1 MSARS
6 LLMLKMAKQKDKI
19 MLEQDREHKQ
29 INQTDLEC
37 INKNGKSLIEL
48 DGQHNSIATSNQ
60 KKKACCPDLDCCS
73 NCSFLSDS
81 ASSETIAFAPESHP
95 EPDFDIDS
103 DGGIWYPLS
112 NLEQTVRSNGTS
124 KTNDKIDQTKNLGIY
139 GQISEISNE
148 IEIQPIICCA
158 TDSFYVTESNR
169 YKEKCPLPEQLDNCG
184 GKYTHSKASLNDN
197 EDLKQNRPK
206 RHFASIKSDDNDEF
220 GNLNNVLN
228 LETSDINCVDDGGN
242 ENFSSDY
249 SRDKDFNTNNW
260 SESENSQ
267 CTRNSKDSNDEDFD
281 IDDIVQSIDTDS
293 YESSEENELQEEVR
307 QLNNIDITQKNLVTT
322 VAEKLKEQK
331 SENYRNKKVSCK
343 FCDEDVTSRNFV
355 RHLIRHH
362 KHETDVKKALEFP
375 AKCKERK
382 QALSVLRNEQNFE
395 LYLKGI
401 IRPKKQLS
409 EGTNIT
415 YYPCVYCKAVYAR
428 SFLIRH
434 AKTCSAKIRSA
445 ENTKFKVNHVALS
458 QTTVACALD
467 PTDVISKLNLK
478 EQVFNM
484 MRGDEI
490 SFVA

>member
-60 KKKACCPDLDCCS
+60 KKKACCLDLDCCS
-73 NCSFLSDS
+73 NCSFVSDS

-322 VAEKLKEQK
+322 VAEKLKEQ
-331 SENYRNKKVSCK
+331 
-343 FCDEDVTSRNFV
+343 
-355 RHLIRHH
+355 
-362 KHETDVKKALEFP
+362 
-375 AKCKERK
+375 
-382 QALSVLRNEQNFE
+382 
-395 LYLKGI
+395 
-401 IRPKKQLS
+401 
-409 EGTNIT
+409 
-415 YYPCVYCKAVYAR
+415 
-428 SFLIRH
+428 
-434 AKTCSAKIRSA
+434 
-445 ENTKFKVNHVALS
+445 
-458 QTTVACALD
+458 
-467 PTDVISKLNLK
+467 
-478 EQVFNM
+478 VFNM

-490 SFVA
+490 SFVAKKNLLIAHYGESYLKSQKRERKEYRCSNKIRELARLLIIYRARVNDNNVAFKDLLDPENFDQVLSATRELTGFDPIRKSYEAPSLAMHLGTALKIISDELIHLILKGSKGFQCKSVNDSIEWRRKVKYFKKLVEDRWNH